1 MAKAK
6 HNKIKNLIVASI
18 LLMTMLG
25 FLNANATEEAK
36 VLNVYCWTNYVP
48 TKILEKFTKETGIRV
63 NLSEYDSNE
72 TMFAKLKA
80 SPRAG
85 YDIVIPS
92 NYFMERMSSQKML
105 QKIDKSKI
113 PNFKNINSAL
123 LKKSFDPNNDFSIPY
138 LWGATGIAVN
148 SDYFDPKSISRW
160 RDLWNPKYKNQL
172 LVLNDLREVFGMALI
187 ALGYSAD
194 DKNPEHI
201 KQAYLKLKEL
211 LPNIKIFN
219 SDAEQT
225 IYIDEDVVIGMG
237 YNGDIHLTQEENP
250 KIKFIFPKDGF
261 VIWIDS
267 LAITKHALHV
277 ENAHKFINF
286 LLRPD
291 VAKAVSLST
300 GYSTPN
306 KEAIKLLPK
315 EMQNLEVINPSAETM
330 KRAEL
335 QGDLGEAL
343 EIYEKYWELLKI
355 GA

>member
-1 MAKAK
+1 M
-6 HNKIKNLIVASI
+6 I
-18 LLMTMLG
+18 
-25 FLNANATEEAK
+25 
-36 VLNVYCWTNYVP
+36 
-48 TKILEKFTKETGIRV
+48 
-63 NLSEYDSNE
+63 
-72 TMFAKLKA
+72 
-80 SPRAG
+80 
-85 YDIVIPS
+85 
-92 NYFMERMSSQKML
+92 SQKML

-113 PNFKNINSAL
+113 PNFKNINAAL
-123 LKKSFDPNNDFSIPY
+123 LNKAFDLHNDFSIPY
-138 LWGATGIAVN
+138 LWGATGIVVN
-148 SDYFDPKSISRW
+148 SDYINPTTISSW
-160 RDLWNPKYKNQL
+160 KNLWNPKYKNQL
-172 LVLNDLREVFGMALI
+172 LILNDLREAFGMALI
-187 ALGYSAD
+187 ALGFSAD

-201 KQAYLKLKEL
+201 KQAYLKLKQL

-237 YNGDIHLTQEENP
+237 YNGDIHLSQAENP
-250 KIKFIFPKDGF
+250 KINFIFPKDGF

-291 VAKAVSLST
+291 IAKMVSLTT

-315 EMQNLEVINPSAETM
+315 EVQNLEIINPSADTM

-335 QGDLGEAL
+335 QGDLGQAL
-343 EIYEKYWELLKI
+343 ELYEKYWELLKI